1 MITIFGST
9 YSVRLPRYYW
19 DWMRYFDFLSLRWDE
34 LLGVP
39 AGCLASSFSEQLLL
53 SALAPLVLIAVMYVL
68 AAGLK
73 ERDR

>member
-53 SALAPLVLIAVMYVL
+53 SALAPLVLIAAMYVVL
-68 AAGLK
+68 RQQPHA
-73 ERDR
+73 D